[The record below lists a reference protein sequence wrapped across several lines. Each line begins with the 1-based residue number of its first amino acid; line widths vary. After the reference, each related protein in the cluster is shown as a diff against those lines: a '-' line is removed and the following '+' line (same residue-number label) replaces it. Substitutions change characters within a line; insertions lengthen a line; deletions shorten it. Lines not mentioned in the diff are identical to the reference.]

1 MDFADLKKPPFEK
14 INPNGRV
21 PAIEDPNTNIT
32 LWESGAIFE
41 YLIDTYDKANQLTYA
56 TFPEKYLLK
65 QWLYFQT
72 SGQGPYFGQAMW
84 FTTYHPEKLPSAIAR
99 YKEQTLRVVDVLNR
113 ALEGRSYL
121 VGDKC
126 TYADLAF
133 LTWDAM
139 IPRIFQEEGDLQLDK
154 KYPNYGRWI
163 KLCMER
169 KAVRKVFDQRKSVI
183 MAEGK

>member
-1 MDFADLKKPPFEK
+1 MGYADLKKPPYEK

-32 LWESGAIFE
+32 LWESGAIIE

-84 FTTYHPEKLPSAIAR
+84 FANFHPEKLPSAIAR
-99 YKEQTLRVVDVLNR
+99 YKEQTLRVVDVLSAR
-113 ALEGRSYL
+113 GKELFGR
-121 VGDKC
+121 
-126 TYADLAF
+126 
-133 LTWDAM
+133 
-139 IPRIFQEEGDLQLDK
+139 R
-154 KYPNYGRWI
+154 
-163 KLCMER
+163 
-169 KAVRKVFDQRKSVI
+169 
-183 MAEGK
+183 